1 MYDLIYANGD
11 SYTAGSGLAQHL
23 YNPTGPLSADEVTE
37 KCRLTN
43 EKRKNKSK
51 EDWKSEERKNSY
63 PTTLG
68 RFANVPVINNA
79 LGGAGLANIAL
90 DSTKDL
96 IQLSKQREKIL
107 AVIGLTNPQRLFYP
121 NDPNNTLLW
130 NMVSST
136 NEYTK
141 TKKLVLSDYAEKFS
155 NLELEIIGVLPFL
168 GLIKIMD
175 SIPNV
180 DYILVETPAWFTKGV
195 DPADDFK
202 YIKDIVYPSIMSL
215 TPNYNPNEK
224 VHTACNHIIKG
235 YHDDLA
241 KRIYNKIWKKRN

>member
-23 YNPTGPLSADEVTE
+23 YNPMDPLSADECTT
-37 KCRLTN
+37 KCRLAN
-43 EKRKNKSK
+43 EKRKHKSN
-51 EDWKSEERKNSY
+51 EDWKSEEKKNSY
-63 PTTLG
+63 STTLG
-68 RFANVPVINNA
+68 FFANVPVINNA

-96 IQLSKQREKIL
+96 VQLSKQHEKIL
-107 AVIGLTNPQRLFYP
+107 AVIGMTNPQRLFYP
-121 NDPNNTLLW
+121 HATNNTLLW
-130 NMVSST
+130 NRVSGEDTYSKY
-136 NEYTK
+136 E
-141 TKKLVLSDYAEKFS
+141 KLVLSDYANKFS

-175 SIPNV
+175 SIPNI
-180 DYILVETPAWFTKGV
+180 DYIIVESPLAMLKAF
-195 DPADDFK
+195 DPNGDFK
-202 YIKDIVYPSIMSL
+202 FIKDMISPSIMSL
-215 TPNYNPNEK
+215 VPNYDKNQK
-224 VHTACNHIIKG
+224 IHTACHHVIKG